1 MKLTTGL
8 LKRIIEEEIQKLSE
22 EHEGLEGDYIEG
34 TEAPKSATTP
44 DDLAHTLIN
53 KNNFEPKDPKVNE
66 ASELKRIRAAKK
78 LKLRESAL
86 ENELKK
92 VKALRAKIIKSLI

>member
-22 EHEGLEGDYIEG
+22 EHEGLDSITRGSPIVKPEADEIEAD
-34 TEAPKSATTP
+34 EFA
-44 DDLAHTLIN
+44 DTLE
-53 KNNFEPKDPKVNE
+53 KKKEFHPSMKES
-66 ASELKRIRAAKK
+66 SELKRIRAAKK

>member
-8 LKRIIEEEIQKLSE
+8 LKRIIEEEIEKLKGE
-22 EHEGLEGDYIEG
+22 YIDG
-34 TEAPKSATTP
+34 TERPSSETDADEFADTLADKKDFQPSNPKM
-44 DDLAHTLIN
+44 
-53 KNNFEPKDPKVNE
+53 NE

-92 VKALRAKIIKSLI
+92 VRAIRAKIIKSLI

>member
-22 EHEGLEGDYIEG
+22 EHEGLDSITGGSPIVKPEADE
-34 TEAPKSATTP
+34 TEADKFA
-44 DDLAHTLIN
+44 DALEN
-53 KNNFEPKDPKVNE
+53 KKEFHPSMKE
-66 ASELKRIRAAKK
+66 AAELKRIRAAKK

-92 VKALRAKIIKSLI
+92 VRAIRAKIIKSLI

>member
-8 LKRIIEEEIQKLSE
+8 LKRIIEEEIEK
-22 EHEGLEGDYIEG
+22 LEGDYIEG
-34 TEAPKSATTP
+34 TKMPSSETEADEFADTVPKAEDHYPS
-44 DDLAHTLIN
+44 
-53 KNNFEPKDPKVNE
+53 DPKINE
-66 ASELKRIRAAKK
+66 RAELKRIRAAKK

-92 VKALRAKIIKSLI
+92 VKALRARIIKSLI

>member
-22 EHEGLEGDYIEG
+22 EHEGDYIEG
-34 TEAPKSATTP
+34 TEAPTSETSA
-44 DDLAHTLIN
+44 DELADTLIN
-53 KNNFEPKDPKVNE
+53 KKNFEPKDPKVNE
-66 ASELKRIRAAKK
+66 ASELKRIRAANK

>member
-8 LKRIIEEEIQKLSE
+8 LKRIIEEEIEK
-22 EHEGLEGDYIEG
+22 LEGEYIDG
-34 TEAPKSATTP
+34 TEKPSSETEADEFADT
-44 DDLAHTLIN
+44 LA
-53 KNNFEPKDPKVNE
+53 KKEKFEPTMKE
-66 ASELKRIRAAKK
+66 STELKRIRAAKK

-92 VKALRAKIIKSLI
+92 VRAIRAKIIKSLI

>member
-22 EHEGLEGDYIEG
+22 EHEGLDSITGGSPIVKP
-34 TEAPKSATTP
+34 EADEFA
-44 DDLAHTLIN
+44 DTLE
-53 KNNFEPKDPKVNE
+53 KKKEFHPSMKES
-66 ASELKRIRAAKK
+66 SELKRIRAAKK

>member
-8 LKRIIEEEIQKLSE
+8 LKRIIEEEIEK
-22 EHEGLEGDYIEG
+22 LEGDRLDG
-34 TEAPKSATTP
+34 TETPKTETDA
-44 DDLAHTLIN
+44 DEFADTLV
-53 KNNFEPKDPKVNE
+53 KHEKFGPTMKES
-66 ASELKRIRAAKK
+66 SELKRIRAAKK

-92 VKALRAKIIKSLI
+92 VRMIRAKIIKSLI

>member
-8 LKRIIEEEIQKLSE
+8 LKRIIEEEIQKL
-22 EHEGLEGDYIEG
+22 EGEYIDG
-34 TEAPKSATTP
+34 TEQPKSETDADEFADT
-44 DDLAHTLIN
+44 LA
-53 KNNFEPKDPKVNE
+53 KKEKFEPTMKESN
-66 ASELKRIRAAKK
+66 ELKRIRAAKK

-92 VKALRAKIIKSLI
+92 VRTLRAKIIKSLI

>member
-8 LKRIIEEEIQKLSE
+8 LKRIIEEEIEK
-22 EHEGLEGDYIEG
+22 LEGDYIEG
-34 TEAPKSATTP
+34 TKMPSSETEADEFADTVPEAEDHYPS
-44 DDLAHTLIN
+44 
-53 KNNFEPKDPKVNE
+53 DPKINE
-66 ASELKRIRAAKK
+66 RAELKRIRAAKK

-92 VKALRAKIIKSLI
+92 VEIKDSQFVRN

>member
-22 EHEGLEGDYIEG
+22 EHEGLDSITGGSPIVKPEADE
-34 TEAPKSATTP
+34 TEADEFA
-44 DDLAHTLIN
+44 DTLE
-53 KNNFEPKDPKVNE
+53 KKKEFHPSMKE
-66 ASELKRIRAAKK
+66 AAELKRIRAAKK

-92 VKALRAKIIKSLI
+92 VRAIRAKIIKSLI